1 MQHNRAVH
9 NIVSITL
16 PTDEH
21 TFNIVTAQ
29 SNKVVKIENTEFSS
43 SLCSFWLS
51 NKQHGED
58 IFLIFNNF
66 SMC

>member
-1 MQHNRAVH
+1 MQ

-21 TFNIVTAQ
+21 TFNIVTAH
-29 SNKVVKIENTEFSS
+29 SNKVVKIENTEFPSS
-43 SLCSFWLS
+43 VSSFWLS

-58 IFLIFNNF
+58 T
-66 SMC
+66 